1 MLKSGKIKA
10 TQMWLKP
17 MSDREV
23 DFANDIILALS
34 RDELETIREALRQ
47 FALNNNR
54 HGFEARAKHADTLR
68 DKIVNIIL
76 DSVQQ
81 RLDKS
86 KELV

>member
-1 MLKSGKIKA
+1 
-10 TQMWLKP
+10 
-17 MSDREV
+17 MSSREV
-23 DFANDIILALS
+23 DFANDVILALS

-47 FALNNNR
+47 FSINNTR
-54 HGFEARAKHADTLR
+54 HGFEGRAIHADTLR

-76 DSVQQ
+76 DSVQR

>member
-1 MLKSGKIKA
+1 
-10 TQMWLKP
+10 

>member
-1 MLKSGKIKA
+1 
-10 TQMWLKP
+10 
-17 MSDREV
+17 MSNREV

>member
-1 MLKSGKIKA
+1 
-10 TQMWLKP
+10 

-47 FALNNNR
+47 FSLNNNR

-81 RLDKS
+81 KLDKS

>member
-1 MLKSGKIKA
+1 
-10 TQMWLKP
+10 
-17 MSDREV
+17 MSNREV
-23 DFANDIILALS
+23 DFANDIILALT

>member
-1 MLKSGKIKA
+1 MSKSN
-10 TQMWLKP
+10 
-17 MSDREV
+17 V
-23 DFANDIILALS
+23 DFANDIILALT
-34 RDELETIREALRQ
+34 RDELETVRESLRQ
-47 FALNNNR
+47 FSIHNTR
-54 HGFEARAKHADTLR
+54 HGFEARAKYADDLR

>member
-1 MLKSGKIKA
+1 
-10 TQMWLKP
+10 
-17 MSDREV
+17 MSNREV
-23 DFANDIILALS
+23 DFANDVILALS
-34 RDELETIREALRQ
+34 RDELETIREALRL
-47 FALNNNR
+47 FSINNNR

-81 RLDKS
+81 KIDKS

>member
-1 MLKSGKIKA
+1 MSKS
-10 TQMWLKP
+10 
-17 MSDREV
+17 DV
-23 DFANDIILALS
+23 DYANEIILTLS
-34 RDELETIREALRQ
+34 RDELETIREALRL
-47 FALNNNR
+47 FSINNNR

-81 RLDKS
+81 KIDKS